1 MGSLNPGTARSHP
14 AYTTLASRPDVQARA
29 FSAVEELCAIFK
41 TLTAPIG
48 KDHLAISAALK
59 LSFPPSVAD
68 PIPHIRTAWAA
79 TRMHHPHLGSV
90 LNPQDPANGKS
101 SSAGQT
107 ILIPTFD
114 AEEWLTNTF
123 SVDTGSSNASVRFK
137 ASKNEDYAQ
146 CIWIPSSSE
155 VLFQTSHW
163 RFDGNAMITIAVNFL
178 NVLTQSLAR
187 GADAQLDSY
196 TSPVGDGSIAPGAD
210 WILDAFN
217 DEESTPAYMRKAADT
232 MFSDMMAGAPSVA
245 LPVRKGSDHS
255 APGDSLR
262 VSLNFGKGKTSQ
274 LLASCKSK
282 GITLALAT
290 HAALILCSARY
301 PQHPLCK
308 SYGRFAPVD
317 IRKEFPPPYN
327 TPQYSIGEFCA
338 AFPVVVL
345 DVVGENKSFHQ
356 VCAELQRSYN
366 GAKQLGF
373 TDDEGRAVST
383 AKLGAAFIR
392 RVIGLVHAE
401 VPPDMPTTQ
410 AVDFSSLGL
419 VEKVLDREYSVAD
432 GQLREKVTVEDFWL
446 STQTIA
452 KAVQCHGWTFRD
464 EFVLQAS
471 WNESYYDTA
480 FMAKFLD
487 EVREQ
492 LFSGL
497 GI

>member
-1 MGSLNPGTARSHP
+1 MGSLNPSTARAHP
-14 AYTTLASRPDVQARA
+14 PYTTLEARPDVLARP

-41 TLTAPIG
+41 TLTAPLG

-59 LSFPPSVAD
+59 LSFPPSVDD

-79 TRMHHPHLGSV
+79 TREHHPHLGSV

-101 SSAGQT
+101 SSSGQT
-107 ILIPTFD
+107 ILIPPFD
-114 AEEWLTNTF
+114 AEEWLANTF
-123 SVDTGSSNASVRFK
+123 SVDTESVNASARFE

-146 CIWIPSSSE
+146 LTWLASSSE

-178 NVLTQSLAR
+178 NVLSQSLAR
-187 GADAQLDSY
+187 GADAHMDSF

-210 WILDAFN
+210 WILDAFS
-217 DEESTPAYMRKAADT
+217 DEDSTPEYMRKAADT
-232 MFSDMMAGAPSVA
+232 MFSNMMAGAPSVA
-245 LPVRKGSDHS
+245 LPIRQGSDQ
-255 APGDSLR
+255 AMPADSLR
-262 VSLNFGKGKTSQ
+262 VSLNFSKEETMRSLEK
-274 LLASCKSK
+274 CKAK

-290 HAALILCSARY
+290 HAAIILCSARY

-317 IRKEFPPPYN
+317 IRAEFPPPYN
-327 TPQYSIGEFCA
+327 TPQYSVGEYCA
-338 AFPVVVL
+338 AFPVIVM
-345 DVVGENKSFHQ
+345 DVADESKSFDQ
-356 VCAELQRSYN
+356 VCEELQKSYK
-366 GAKQLGF
+366 GAKDLGF
-373 TDDEGRAVST
+373 KDDEGRPVRT
-383 AKLGAAFIR
+383 AELGAAFIR

-419 VEKVLDREYSVAD
+419 MEKVLDREYGVGD
-432 GQLREKVTVEDFWL
+432 GHEKILVEDFWL

-452 KAVQCHGWTFRD
+452 QAVQCHGWTFRD
-464 EFVLQAS
+464 QFVLQAS
-471 WNESYYDTA
+471 WNQSYYDTA
-480 FMAKFLD
+480 FMEKFLR

-492 LFSGL
+492 LFQGL